1 MTDRRGRNR
10 VLFVCTANICRSA
23 TAELLARQ
31 RFGEEANVF
40 RSAGFLEPGH
50 RVPAELVKVLAE
62 RGVDASAHRSYRLDE
77 ASVGAADVLLTMES
91 SHIQRITSISS
102 EALAKSVPLKE
113 AAQLMDRFG
122 PGSVS
127 VDRFLGEL
135 NRDRDPL
142 TYLGDRWDVDDP
154 YGRRAKAYRRAVE
167 EIADLVEVVIGRL
180 G

>member
-1 MTDRRGRNR
+1 LTDGRGRNR

-31 RFGEEANVF
+31 RFGEEANIF

-50 RVPAELVKVLAE
+50 AVPGDLVKVLAD
-62 RGVDASAHRSYRLDE
+62 RGIDASAHRSYQLDE
-77 ASVGAADVLLTMES
+77 ASVAAADVLLTMES
-91 SHIQRITSISS
+91 SHIQRITSISP

-113 AAQLMDRFG
+113 AAQLMERLEPG
-122 PGSVS
+122 PVT
-127 VDRFLGEL
+127 VERLLAEL

-142 TYLGDRWDVDDP
+142 TYLGARWDVDDP
-154 YGRRAKAYRRAVE
+154 FGRRAKAYRRAVD
-167 EIADLVEVVIGRL
+167 EIAALVDVVIGRL